1 MNSLVTD
8 VFVLTVTYNVYLTRP
23 VTEGVLTA
31 AGRVVS
37 RSRNLFIAEAELV
50 DDRGRSVGRGCGSFM
65 RSAIPLSPAVGY
77 A

>member
-1 MNSLVTD
+1 VTD

-23 VTEGVLTA
+23 VREGVMTA
-31 AGRVVS
+31 TGHVVN
-37 RSRNLFIAEAELV
+37 RSKNLFIAQAEIV
-50 DDRGRSVGRGCGSFM
+50 DGRGRSVGRGSGSFM